1 MSLRFL
7 NSLSTQG
14 GGRGRPAHKDP
25 LWQSRDREQ
34 AAASKSLLPSLPP
47 PTPNPGSPDCPHPL
61 QVPAPLTAPTH
72 SKSRLP
78 SLPQTIAA
86 TKGGSEPSRPLRG
99 PLSGSRPG
107 TAASQGASD
116 NVCRHAGGLMGRGY
130 WHLVRE
136 GWECCQRPPTE
147 THPAHP
153 VLLCLKGL
161 TCIVCH
167 ISLTVNL
174 EASPSA
180 TVLEIT
186 VALSCIWDTFSGM
199 NFHWL
204 R

>member
-1 MSLRFL
+1 MSLGFL
-7 NSLSTQG
+7 NSLSIQG
-14 GGRGRPAHKDP
+14 GGRGRPTHKDP
-25 LWQSRDREQ
+25 LWQSRDPRTGGCLQ
-34 AAASKSLLPSLPP
+34 VPAPLTA
-47 PTPNPGSPDCPHPL
+47 PNPL

-72 SKSRLP
+72 SKSPLP

-99 PLSGSRPG
+99 PLSDSQPG

-116 NVCRHAGGLMGRGY
+116 DVCRHAGGLMGRGY

-161 TCIVCH
+161 THIVCH

-180 TVLEIT
+180 TALEIT
-186 VALSCIWDTFSGM
+186 VALSCVWDTFSGM